1 MPESYRTGAMGIGAT
16 KWYMIR
22 TVLLPSAMPGIITGV
37 ILSIGRIVGESAA
50 LLFTAGSGC
59 LLPKSAMEYLDKIL
73 NPGGT
78 LTIQLYLCMSK
89 AEYDKAFGIA
99 LVLLVI
105 VLGINALTKVLAR
118 KYDVTRKE

>member
-1 MPESYRTGAMGIGAT
+1 
-16 KWYMIR
+16 
-22 TVLLPSAMPGIITGV
+22 
-37 ILSIGRIVGESAA
+37 
-50 LLFTAGSGC
+50 
-59 LLPKSAMEYLDKIL
+59 MEYLDKIL

-89 AEYDKAFGIA
+89 AEDDKAFGIA